1 MIFNERLKEL
11 RTEKGL
17 TQVQAAEAISIAY
30 RNYQRL
36 EADGN
41 LPNFSNFVAIA
52 DLFEVSLD
60 YLAGRTDVREV
71 NDGTLPA
78 PEHQIMLEAE
88 VDVPEGTEDL
98 LRRVISAA
106 LAAEGVDL
114 PCEINVL
121 LTDDEG
127 IHQVNRDMRQV
138 DRPTDVLSFPMFD
151 LKPGEKPEAGD
162 EDPESGLVPLGDM
175 CISLER
181 AAAQAGEFGHSVERE
196 LSYLTVH
203 SVLHLLGY
211 DHMDEGPMKRQMRV
225 HEEFILDKLGI
236 TREMEEETP

>member
-71 NDGTLPA
+71 NGGALPA

-127 IHQVNRDMRQV
+127 IHQVNREMRQV

-181 AAAQAGEFGHSVERE
+181 AAAQASEFGHSVERE

-236 TREMEEETP
+236 TRGMEEETP